1 MAIKRWLYP
10 VSEKEVLILVR
21 YLPKREG
28 EGRSSKKKLYSM
40 YVAAR

>member
-10 VSEKEVLILVR
+10 VSEKEVLILIR
-21 YLPKREG
+21 YLPKKEG
-28 EGRSSKKKLYSM
+28 EGRSKKKLYSM